1 VPQGPLRLRGLGMSA
16 PPFDR
21 EEWRDVQREL
31 GRLSRELHTLKTTTA
46 IHTGFLVATYLWIL
60 WSQL

>member
-1 VPQGPLRLRGLGMSA
+1 MSA